1 MFLLHSPLGCC
12 STGGIC
18 QKFCMDHIPGKFHP
32 TPNFR
37 VSSIELYNFLLLYA
51 RFIEIQSR
59 DITRSDLDDL
69 SLQHETLGLLDVRGT
84 RVCSERLRWS
94 RTVPSSVERPAALS
108 PARATGG
115 SAVVRRLVL
124 DPGGRLGC
132 ARWPGIDVRV
142 RTEEPTTVRAAHF
155 T

>member
-1 MFLLHSPLGCC
+1 MAKGGLRAGLLARTLFGFGPVSGPNIPCAISFSPDAKTSGSYLRLQGRRDTHKLVFLN
-12 STGGIC
+12 T
-18 QKFCMDHIPGKFHP
+18 
-32 TPNFR
+32 
-37 VSSIELYNFLLLYA
+37 
-51 RFIEIQSR
+51 
-59 DITRSDLDDL
+59 L

-108 PARATGG
+108 PARAAGG

-142 RTEEPTTVRAAHF
+142 RAEEPTTVRAAHF